1 MMNQNQNK
9 PNETEKG
16 NPAWDQHNKDNGE
29 NKSKKHDDTDTDCG
43 CGCGCVS
50 E

>member
-1 MMNQNQNK
+1 MMNQNQNPNK
-9 PNETEKG
+9 PNETKKG

-29 NKSKKHDDTDTDCG
+29 NKSKKNDDTG